1 MARTSSLPLVPGP
14 LVFIAKE
21 RQQDVLFEE
30 PEPDIQVVGD
40 DMWVVLNHV
49 PDESAPS
56 TVILCC
62 DGRVSREVSMQVLPL
77 HIRRTECHE
86 YRRHAGRQKA
96 GLRLEAR
103 SLVSPEWARAS
114 QGRTLPHNLRKEG
127 LIHLECLRQLLTGEI
142 LQARC
147 F

>member
-14 LVFIAKE
+14 LVCIAKE

-49 PDESAPS
+49 PDESVPD
-56 TVILCC
+56 TIILCGH
-62 DGRVSREVSMQVLPL
+62 GRVSWEVSMQVLPL
-77 HIRRTECHE
+77 HVSRTECHK

-96 GLRLEAR
+96 GLRLEA
-103 SLVSPEWARAS
+103 
-114 QGRTLPHNLRKEG
+114 
-127 LIHLECLRQLLTGEI
+127 
-142 LQARC
+142 
-147 F
+147 

>member
-1 MARTSSLPLVPGP
+1 MLL
-14 LVFIAKE
+14 
-21 RQQDVLFEE
+21 EE

-96 GLRLEAR
+96 SLRLEA
-103 SLVSPEWARAS
+103 SPLVSPEWARAS
-114 QGRTLPHNLRKEG
+114 QGRALPHNLKKEG
-127 LIHLECLRQLLTGEI
+127 LVHLEGLRQLLTGKI

>member
-49 PDESAPS
+49 LDESALG
-56 TVILCC
+56 TIILC
-62 DGRVSREVSMQVLPL
+62 DHGRVSWEVPMQVLPL
-77 HIRRTECHE
+77 HISRAECHE
-86 YRRHAGRQKA
+86 YGRHAGRQKA
-96 GLRLEAR
+96 SLRLEA
-103 SLVSPEWARAS
+103 SPLVSPEWARAS
-114 QGRTLPHNLRKEG
+114 QRGALPHNLRKEG
-127 LIHLECLRQLLTGEI
+127 LVGLEGLYQFFTGEI
-142 LQARC
+142 LQSRC
-147 F
+147 S